1 MKVQQF
7 YRFVLLGAF
16 ILDTVLNFNNTE
28 NSQDFP
34 PSWSD
39 QLAGEALKET
49 TREGF
54 RGNFLSLISREQPE
68 SELVKIVEKH
78 WNALKQDRQFREN
91 TKINPRKFKLRKMP
105 TTLENEMPSF
115 ENLTNYVNFLR
126 SDHARF
132 WFINEFEYQ
141 LSLKS
146 VLFTDT
152 GIEIVC
158 GKDRVDISHCEDL

>member
-16 ILDTVLNFNNTE
+16 ILDTILNFNDTE

-34 PSWSD
+34 SSWSD
-39 QLAGEALKET
+39 QLAGEALNQT

-54 RGNFLSLISREQPE
+54 RGNFLSLISRDQPE

-91 TKINPRKFKLRKMP
+91 TNVNPRKFKLRKMP

-152 GIEIVC
+152 GM
-158 GKDRVDISHCEDL
+158 KRLWL

>member
-1 MKVQQF
+1 MKVKTIFF
-7 YRFVLLGAF
+7 YCFVFPGAF
-16 ILDTVLNFNNTE
+16 ILDTILNYNNTK

-34 PSWSD
+34 SSWSD
-39 QLAGEALKET
+39 QIAGDALDQT
-49 TREGF
+49 TREDF
-54 RGNFLSLISREQPE
+54 RGNFISLISREQPE
-68 SELVKIVEKH
+68 SELVKVVEKH

-91 TKINPRKFKLRKMP
+91 TNINPRKFKLRKMP

-126 SDHARF
+126 SDHTRF

-141 LSLKS
+141 MSLKS

-152 GIEIVC
+152 GILR
-158 GKDRVDISHCEDL
+158 D

>member
-1 MKVQQF
+1 MQKRQLVF
-7 YRFVLLGAF
+7 FIGSVLLGAF
-16 ILDTVLNFNNTE
+16 ILDTILNFNNTA

-39 QLAGEALKET
+39 QLAGEGEALKQT
-49 TREGF
+49 SREGF
-54 RGNFLSLISREQPE
+54 RGNFLSLISRDQPE
-68 SELVKIVEKH
+68 SELVNIVEKH
-78 WNALKQDRQFREN
+78 WNALEQDRQFREN

-105 TTLENEMPSF
+105 TTLENKMPSF
-115 ENLTNYVNFLR
+115 DNLTNYVNFLR

-132 WFINEFEYQ
+132 WFVNEFEYQ

-152 GIEIVC
+152 GI
-158 GKDRVDISHCEDL
+158 KY